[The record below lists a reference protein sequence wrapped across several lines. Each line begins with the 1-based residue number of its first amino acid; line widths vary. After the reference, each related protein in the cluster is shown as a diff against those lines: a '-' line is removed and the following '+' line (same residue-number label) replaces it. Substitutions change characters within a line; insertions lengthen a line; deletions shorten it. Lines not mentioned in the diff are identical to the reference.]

1 MEKEYEMTVEPL
13 TRKIH
18 FYETD
23 AAGIVHHSNFIRWFE
38 EARIDY
44 LEKIGFPYEKV
55 AKKGI
60 HFVILSVTCEF
71 KNMIR
76 FGDTIQISIAAKF
89 ESPLKMLLE
98 YKITKGNLLCATGTT
113 TSCAYHMENQKIVSI
128 KRELPDFYNLF
139 N

>member
-1 MEKEYEMTVEPL
+1 MTVEPF
-13 TRKIH
+13 TRKVH

-23 AAGIVHHSNFIRWFE
+23 AAGIVHHSNYARWFE

-55 AKKGI
+55 AEKGI
-60 HFVILSVTCEF
+60 HFILLGVSCEF

-89 ESPLKMLLE
+89 LSPLKMFLE
-98 YKITKGNLLCATGTT
+98 YKVMKSGQLCATGTT
-113 TSCAYHMENQKIVSI
+113 SSCAYHMQQQKLVSM
-128 KRELPDFYNLF
+128 KKEMPEFYNLF
-139 N
+139 AND